1 MIREKR
7 NQFGYTQEEMANM
20 LEISLRQYVRIDK
33 EICLPRTDI
42 LDKLI
47 SMFNLSNEEIGI
59 YVKTVLYK
67 KIS

>member
-20 LEISLRQYVRIDK
+20 LDISLRQYVRIDK
-33 EICLPRTDI
+33 EMCLPRTDI